1 MEEGIAAHLHELIEA
16 RDAVQWQI
24 DMLAGGRPYYGT
36 NRQLQIADVIK
47 RLRSTLRDLE
57 ECLAAESRSNHPS

>member
-24 DMLAGGRPYYGT
+24 DMLAG
-36 NRQLQIADVIK
+36 LD
-47 RLRSTLRDLE
+47 
-57 ECLAAESRSNHPS
+57 